1 MYDQLV
7 KSLAFLKSVIIVV
20 VMCCDLVA
28 AGVSAQGFLAGV

>member
-7 KSLAFLKSVIIVV
+7 KSLAFLKSVIIEL
-20 VMCCDLVA
+20 VMCCDSVA